1 MCPRV
6 LGQYSAIVDV
16 KFEKWATQEF
26 ESASARGVS
35 SAPVAV
41 INGVTIE
48 LHDEN
53 GMEEFR
59 HILDQQISIGIS
71 NDDDFLW
78 MGSLSHRGWK

>member
-6 LGQYSAIVDV
+6 PGLYSAIVDV
-16 KFEKWATQEF
+16 NFERWATQES
-26 ESASARGVS
+26 ESACARGVA

-59 HILDQQISIGIS
+59 HILDRQISIGFS

-78 MGSLSHRGWK
+78 MGSLSLRGWK